1 MENCKL
7 VKTKSLQ
14 TPVYIEINKN
24 HQQQVFSLTTY
35 IKKVLFLSIYIFV
48 FSGVIFS
55 SHAQEFQITDPTL
68 EFPSEYTIDN
78 VSVEGNENTRTQFI
92 INAAS
97 LIAGTKITF
106 PGEEIPD
113 AIKRLYRVGLF
124 SDVKIFITE
133 KTLTGVSLL
142 IKVQEQPRLL
152 EYKVEGI
159 KRSERRDLK
168 DEIDLIPGTAI
179 TEANIEQTKATINR
193 FFREKGFWFTEIET
207 RVEPSETE
215 NRSILILDI
224 SKGKRLEVK
233 DIIFDGVNAFS
244 NREMLKNIKPLKEDA
259 RWKIFGKK
267 TFKKED
273 FNEGKGKLLDLYRKN
288 GYIDARITS
297 DSVWVY
303 KYGKDKEG
311 LKVQVN
317 IEEGPQYIVRDV
329 TWDGNSVY
337 TDDQLT
343 NSLGFEKGDVFNQSK
358 YDENVN
364 FNRTSTDI
372 NSLYQNIGYLFFN
385 AIPTL
390 TKIGEDSLD
399 IHFDIYEDE
408 VATIGEVSF
417 TGNSQTHDDVV
428 RRTLRTIPGN
438 TYSRDAIVR
447 SVRELSTLG
456 YFNPENINPDF
467 VPNPQDKTVDISFD
481 LDESQSTSNFE
492 FSGGYGGRYIGAI
505 ISARL
510 NFNNF
515 SLKRAL
521 EGDFNPFPSGDGQT
535 LSLGVQVTG
544 TGYQSYSFGFV
555 EPWLNGK
562 PTSFGVNLSYNLISY
577 SNSDER
583 NKLFSTS
590 VSLGKRLRWPDD
602 FFSTRTVLSY
612 QLYDVVGA
620 TSFLAEGTSS
630 LISIRQVLERNSLD
644 NFISPNSGS
653 KLTLSL
659 EVAPPIKGFS
669 EFYKIKSEFQ
679 HHIPI
684 AGKLV
689 LTSHADYGFIGY
701 LTKNNRSN
709 FQRFLIGGTQLQQR
723 QSFLYDNIDLRGYP
737 GGLSQS
743 IAPVVD
749 GEKVGGRLYSKYS
762 MELRYP
768 AVSTE
773 QLQLIPYMFVDA
785 ANSYQNFSSFD
796 PFNLKRSIGFGTR
809 IFLPVLGLVDLS
821 YGYRLDG
828 VLGETPDDTL
838 LPGKWEFLF
847 NIGTPF

>member
-1 MENCKL
+1 VTNF
-7 VKTKSLQ
+7 TKR
-14 TPVYIEINKN
+14 
-24 HQQQVFSLTTY
+24 
-35 IKKVLFLSIYIFV
+35 VLLLSILTFLLTGV
-48 FSGVIFS
+48 TFSVQ
-55 SHAQEFQITDPTL
+55 AQEFQITDPTL
-68 EFPSEYTIDN
+68 EFPAEYTIDN
-78 VSVEGNENTRTQFI
+78 VVVEGNENTRTQFI
-92 INAAS
+92 INASS
-97 LIAGTKITF
+97 LIEGTKITY
-106 PGEEIPD
+106 PGEEIPN

-124 SDVKIFITE
+124 SDIKVFITE

-142 IKVQEQPRLL
+142 IQVQEQPRLL
-152 EYKVEGI
+152 EYKVEGV

-168 DEIDLIPGTAI
+168 DEIYLVPGTAI
-179 TEANIEQTKATINR
+179 TEANVEQTKATIRR

-207 RVEPSETE
+207 RVEPSEAE
-215 NRSILILDI
+215 NRSVLVFEI

-233 DIIFDGVNAFS
+233 DIIFEGAEAFS
-244 NREMLKNIKPLKEDA
+244 DRTLRKNIKPLKEDA

-267 TFKKED
+267 TYKQED
-273 FNEGKGKLLDLYRKN
+273 FEEGRAKLLTLYRKN
-288 GYIDARITS
+288 GYIDARIVS
-297 DSVWVY
+297 DSVWVFD
-303 KYGKDKEG
+303 YGDGKQG
-311 LKVQVN
+311 LKVQLN
-317 IEEGPQYIVRDV
+317 IEEGPQYIVRNV

-337 TDDQLT
+337 SDDQLT
-343 NSLGFEKGDVFNQSK
+343 TSLGFEKGDVFNQSK

-364 FNRTSTDI
+364 FNRTSTDL
-372 NSLYQNIGYLFFN
+372 NSLYQNIGYLFFQ
-385 AIPTL
+385 AVPTL

-399 IHFDIYEDE
+399 IHFDLYEDE

-417 TGNSQTHDDVV
+417 TGNTQTHDDVV
-428 RRTLRTIPGN
+428 RRTLRTVPGN

-492 FSGGYGGRYIGAI
+492 FSGGYGGRFIGAI

-562 PTSFGVNLSYNLISY
+562 PTSFGVNFSYNLINY
-577 SNSDER
+577 TTTDER
-583 NKLFSTS
+583 NKLFSAS

-612 QLYDVVGA
+612 QLYDVAGA

-630 LISIRQVLERNSLD
+630 LISVRQVLERNSLD

-659 EVAPPIKGFS
+659 EVAPPITGFS
-669 EFYKIKSEFQ
+669 EYYKIKSEFQ
-679 HHIPI
+679 HHVPI

-689 LTSHADYGFIGY
+689 LTSQADYGFIGY

-709 FQRFLIGGTQLQQR
+709 FQRFLVGGTQLQQR

-737 GGLSQS
+737 GGLSES

-749 GEKVGGRLYSKYS
+749 GDKIGGRLYSKYS
-762 MELRYP
+762 LELRYP

-773 QLQLIPYMFVDA
+773 QLQLIPYMFMDA
-785 ANSYQNFSSFD
+785 GNSYENFGSFD
-796 PFNLKRSIGFGTR
+796 PFNLKRAVGFGTR
-809 IFLPVLGLVDLS
+809 VFLPVLGLVDLS

-828 VLGETPDDTL
+828 VLGETSNSTL

-847 NIGTPF
+847 NIGSPF